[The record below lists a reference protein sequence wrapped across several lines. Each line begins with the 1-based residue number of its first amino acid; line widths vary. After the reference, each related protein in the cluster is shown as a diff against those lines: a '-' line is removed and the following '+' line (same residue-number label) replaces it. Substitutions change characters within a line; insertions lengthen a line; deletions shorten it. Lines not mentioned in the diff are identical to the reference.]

1 MLINLKIKK
10 ALIIGAGKVAKQKA
24 DVLNKCGVEFEIIA
38 KEKIDNF
45 PYDVTLKEFE
55 ISDLNGYD
63 VVIDATGNENVTKLL
78 LENKNFLLNV
88 VDKPEFCDFYFGSI
102 AKKGDLE
109 VCVSSNGKSPR
120 LTQVI
125 RDRIERILPDSFEL
139 DRKKDYETIKKET
152 SKVFLIGCGSGD
164 TDLLTI
170 RAYNTLKT
178 LDVALYDH
186 LINPEILDLL
196 PENCEKIYVGK
207 EKGKHSRKQEE
218 INALILKYAK
228 EGKIVGRLKSG
239 HPFIYGRGAEELEA
253 ITKEGIN
260 VEVVEGLSSA
270 ISAPTFAGIPLT
282 IRGKKDTVLIVSAH
296 LRDKRINLD
305 WIEELKKENLR
316 IVVLM
321 GLSRARHIQ
330 KKALE
335 IGIDPLKK
343 VAIINSLKKQVI
355 KTTLENFAKKAK
367 EMEKPAVIVF

>member
-24 DVLNKCGVEFEIIA
+24 DVLNKCYVEFDVIA
-38 KEKIDNF
+38 KEKIDEFNY
-45 PYDVTLKEFE
+45 PVKIKEFE
-55 ISDLNGYD
+55 ISDLNNYD
-63 VVIDATGNENVTKLL
+63 IVIDATGNEEITKKLVK
-78 LENKNFLLNV
+78 NKKFLLNV
-88 VDKPEFCDFYFGSI
+88 VDKPKFCDFYFGSI
-102 AKKGDLE
+102 AKKDDLE

-125 RDRIERILPDSFEL
+125 RDRVERILPDSFEI
-139 DRKKDYETIKKET
+139 DRSKDYETIKNET

-196 PENCEKIYVGK
+196 PKACEKIYVGK
-207 EKGKHSRKQEE
+207 IKGKHSRKQEE
-218 INALILKYAK
+218 INEFILKYAK
-228 EGKIVGRLKSG
+228 NGKIVGRLKSG

-296 LRDKRINLD
+296 LRGKRINLE
-305 WIEELKKENLR
+305 WIEELRKDNLR

-321 GLSRARHIQ
+321 GLSRSRHIQ

-343 VAIINSLKKQVI
+343 VAIINSLKKQVV
-355 KTTLENFAKKAK
+355 KTTLENLVKKAK
-367 EMEKPAVIVF
+367 EIEKPAVIVF

>member
-24 DVLNKCGVEFEIIA
+24 DVLNKCNIDFDVIA
-38 KEKIDNF
+38 KEKIDEF
-45 PYDVTLKEFE
+45 TYPVKIKEFE
-55 ISDLNGYD
+55 ISDLNNYD
-63 VVIDATGNENVTKLL
+63 IVIDATGNEEITKKLVK
-78 LENKNFLLNV
+78 NKKFLLNV

-102 AKKGDLE
+102 AKKDDLE

-125 RDRIERILPDSFEL
+125 RDRVERILPDSFEI
-139 DRKKDYETIKKET
+139 DRSKDYETIKNET

-196 PENCEKIYVGK
+196 PKACEKIYVGK
-207 EKGKHSRKQEE
+207 IKGKHSRKQKE
-218 INALILKYAK
+218 INELILKYAK
-228 EGKIVGRLKSG
+228 NGKIVGRLKSG

-296 LRDKRINLD
+296 LRGKRINLE
-305 WIEELKKENLR
+305 WIEELRKDNLR

-321 GLSRARHIQ
+321 GLSRSRHIQ

-343 VAIINSLKKQVI
+343 VAIINSLKKQVV
-355 KTTLENFAKKAK
+355 KTTLENLAKKAK
-367 EMEKPAVIVF
+367 EIEKPAVIVF